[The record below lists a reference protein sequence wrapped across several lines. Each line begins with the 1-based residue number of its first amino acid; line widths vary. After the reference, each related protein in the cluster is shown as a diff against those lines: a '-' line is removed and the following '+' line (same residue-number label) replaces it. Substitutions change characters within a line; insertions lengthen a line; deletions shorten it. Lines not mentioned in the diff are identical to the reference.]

1 MDIPPPLR
9 WMEQDPAAREWLR
22 TVPGL
27 LERCKSRW
35 GLTLGPLFP
44 TCHVSWTCPA
54 TRVGG
59 DAVVLKLQFPHPETE
74 HEADALRHW
83 SGNGAVRLLDHA
95 PELHA
100 LLIERC
106 EPGDHLSTRPDEES
120 LEVILDLLRCLSVP
134 ADRPFRTLTFE
145 AAEWSDEIPL
155 AYERTGRPFE
165 RRLVDAALE
174 ALAVLPASQS
184 ETVLLHQDLHAHNVL
199 AAGQGRWLAIDPK
212 PLVGERAFA
221 LAPVIRSNEMG
232 LSRDAVI
239 RRLRQGS
246 QSLGLDLERARGWAI
261 GQTVAW
267 AFTNEG
273 AIARHVETAR
283 WLLEDAG

>member
-9 WMEQDPAAREWLR
+9 WMEQDQAAREWLS

-27 LERCKSRW
+27 LERCASRW
-35 GLTLGPLFP
+35 GLSLGPPFP

-54 TRVGG
+54 TRAGG
-59 DAVVLKLQFPHPETE
+59 DTVVLKLQFPHPEAE

-106 EPGDHLSTRPDEES
+106 EPGDHLSTRPGEEA
-120 LEVILDLLRCLSVP
+120 LEVILDLLRRLSVS
-134 ADRPFRTLTFE
+134 ASRPFKTLTVE
-145 AAEWSDEIPL
+145 AAEWSDEIPR

-165 RRLVDAALE
+165 MRVVDAALE
-174 ALAVLPASQS
+174 ALAVLPGSQR
-184 ETVLLHQDLHAHNVL
+184 ETVLLHQDLHADNVL

-221 LAPVIRSNEMG
+221 LAPVIRSTELG
-232 LSRDAVI
+232 HSREAVI
-239 RRLRQGS
+239 RRLRHGS
-246 QSLGLDLERARGWAI
+246 RSLGLDLERVRGWAI
-261 GQTVAW
+261 AQTVAW
-267 AFTNEG
+267 AFTHQS
-273 AIARHVETAR
+273 AIIRHVETAR